1 MSASSLMARD
11 PGTDGVNSFKT
22 CGISNALDGTEDD
35 EDDEPFTEEVA
46 QEIEDDEAEE
56 NEFGTDSEDDSDVDG
71 E

>member
-1 MSASSLMARD
+1 MSASSLMTRD

-35 EDDEPFTEEVA
+35 NLFTEEVA
-46 QEIEDDEAEE
+46 QEIEDDEAED
-56 NEFGTDSEDDSDVDG
+56 NDFGTDSEDDSDADG

>member
-1 MSASSLMARD
+1 MSASSLMTRD

-35 EDDEPFTEEVA
+35 KLFTEEAA
-46 QEIEDDEAEE
+46 QEIEDDEAED
-56 NEFGTDSEDDSDVDG
+56 NDFGTDSEDDSDADG